1 MESINIT
8 LKIMGELYAG
18 SCLELAANNALFN
31 ISNIITYIATV
42 LVTLTAIALPLTQQS
57 LQWMEDKYDSENVV
71 KYLNE
76 KAPIQA
82 NSIVPRVL
90 IYLLLSL
97 IFFLAHEL
105 LPIPL
110 KAFFFI
116 TIITYFAYVVV
127 MYSRYFAYVFK
138 NLSSSTYIYDKI
150 LEKTESL
157 DEITVTEIAVLMD
170 IEKIRLIKKHE
181 VNELSGQATKLGYL
195 LKSSDMPESIESMNT
210 YLNSLHKILYSL
222 PKTAPEEKYT
232 KTANFLS
239 YLTFQLLGD
248 SKHNISLSRLNEII
262 VWVESKR
269 DDTYKPLTSG
279 RFLIEFV
286 HFKNRVN
293 ICIPDLIKHLRTLIW
308 HSKKENI
315 QIITELYKNIC
326 KSLWQREKNGSY
338 FYFFFHF
345 KIGEHLY
352 KTNLH
357 KELEELFKNN
367 ESKVTKSQ
375 ITLALKNA
383 GVQDDKKVDEFM
395 LEVWDNAYIKAAEQL
410 AYTFLLYFHNKE
422 SHLLTIRNINN
433 PIKTNFNNL
442 TSELLPSSIDE
453 IFSHIT
459 NSEKLD
465 YFVFED
471 SPRENIIH
479 SSGMLLI
486 YEVIKCIY
494 NNKKPLFSS
503 KQFQYQDL
511 SILIYSAK
519 RLKIIVKNIVLIN
532 EVSHFISSHYLTIDE
547 VLNAA
552 NTLLATMIKELDEY
566 KLELEKNGDLDP
578 NAFKKIKKVFEDEI
592 ENSPITLIGL
602 KQIKLVNE
610 SISSFSV
617 KLPRTTF
624 LRNNNIDTD
633 FWNIG
638 SILTKYIMNELNS
651 ILRKR
656 GCSQAKNFPSVSSGI
671 KAVVI
676 TRGIQQYL
684 VDNGFS
690 FTDREIIWP
699 DNTTAYC
706 LKLNYG
712 AIDSF
717 YCISDKDTLF
727 KCQIGES
734 NPFKLDIVDM
744 GEDIEVNIHFFFK
757 ANL

>member
-1 MESINIT
+1 MESINLT
-8 LKIMGELYAG
+8 LKIMSELYAG
-18 SCLELAANNALFN
+18 SCLELAANNALYN

-71 KYLNE
+71 KYLND

-90 IYLLLSL
+90 IYLLFSL
-97 IFFLAHEL
+97 IYFLAHEL

-127 MYSRYFAYVFK
+127 MYSRYFAYIFK
-138 NLSSSTYIYDKI
+138 NLSSTTYIYEKI
-150 LEKTESL
+150 LEKTESP

-181 VNELSGQATKLGYL
+181 INELSIQARDLGYL
-195 LKSSDMPESIESMNT
+195 LKKSDTPESIESMNT
-210 YLNSLHKILYSL
+210 YLNSLYKILYSL
-222 PKTAPEEKYT
+222 PKTASEEKYT

-239 YLTFQLLGD
+239 CLTFQLLGD
-248 SKHNISLSRLNEII
+248 SKHDISLSRLNEII

-269 DDTYKPLTSG
+269 GDTYKPLTSG

-286 HFKNRVN
+286 YLKNRAN
-293 ICIPDLIKHLRTLIW
+293 ICIPDLIKYLGTLIW

-315 QIITELYKNIC
+315 QIIKELYKNIC
-326 KSLWQREKNGSY
+326 KSLWEREKNDSY
-338 FYFFFHF
+338 FYFSFHF

-352 KTNLH
+352 KTDLH

-367 ESKVTKSQ
+367 ESKITKSQ

-395 LEVWDNAYIKAAEQL
+395 LEIWDNEYVKAAKQL
-410 AYTFLLYFHNKE
+410 TYTFLLCFYNNE

-442 TSELLPSSIDE
+442 TSELLPSSIDK
-453 IFSHIT
+453 IFLYLL

-465 YFVFED
+465 YFDFED

-479 SSGMLLI
+479 SSGVLLI
-486 YEVIKCIY
+486 YEVIKCLY
-494 NNKKPLFSS
+494 NKNEPLFSC
-503 KQFQYQDL
+503 KQLQYQDL
-511 SILIYSAK
+511 SILLYSAK
-519 RLKIIVKNIVLIN
+519 RLEIIVKNIVLIN
-532 EVSHFISSHYLTIDE
+532 EVSHFILSHYLTVDE
-547 VLNAA
+547 VLSAA
-552 NTLLATMIKELDEY
+552 NSLLTTMIKELIEY
-566 KLELEKNGDLDP
+566 KSGLETSGDLDP
-578 NAFKKIKKVFEDEI
+578 NILNEINKVFKDEI
-592 ENSPITLIGL
+592 ENNPIISLGL
-602 KQIKLVNE
+602 EKIKLVNK
-610 SISSFSV
+610 SISSSSV

-624 LRNNNIDTD
+624 LRNNNKYTD

-638 SILTKYIMNELNS
+638 SILTKYIMDELNL

-676 TRGIQQYL
+676 TRGMQQYL

-699 DNTTAYC
+699 DNSTTYC
-706 LKLNYG
+706 LSLNNR

-744 GEDIEVNIHFFFK
+744 GKDIEVNIHFFFK